1 MQKSLVKNSVFYMF
15 YNLLNMLFP
24 FITSIYVARILLP
37 ASVGE
42 VAYAQNIVSYFS
54 VLAFL
59 GIPTYG
65 VREIAKVRN
74 NKKELSIVFSE
85 LFIINGIST
94 FFFSAAYYFFVI
106 SVVAKNS
113 NLLLYCVVGL
123 TVILN
128 MLNISWFF
136 EGLEEF
142 GYISLRNAVF
152 KLIMFVLVVLMVK
165 SENDIIQYALIS
177 VLGVAGNN
185 IFNIVYSKKFIYF
198 TTKDLNLKRHLRP
211 IFLLLFVN
219 LAIEIYTLVDTT
231 MLGTMSS
238 KENVAY
244 YYYYASKVNKIFL
257 QITNTVTMVL
267 VPRISLYYKEKK
279 MEEFNIVLTKALKI
293 ICIMAIP
300 IIVGV
305 QFVAPTA
312 FAGVFGDIYFKSG
325 NVEKILSLVLL
336 ISPIGYL
343 LGSRVMLVSNHESK
357 MIFCVG
363 MGAVVNV
370 IGNMILIPR
379 YLEMGAAMAS
389 VISEVVVMVL
399 YLQQGRKIF
408 KLGNYQFT
416 VGKALIAGIG
426 EGVSLCVMNK
436 LFGISV
442 SSFVFEG
449 VFAIVVYLIIL
460 LLLKEDM
467 IMQYMKLFL
476 MKLRMN

>member
-1 MQKSLVKNSVFYMF
+1 M
-15 YNLLNMLFP
+15 
-24 FITSIYVARILLP
+24 
-37 ASVGE
+37 
-42 VAYAQNIVSYFS
+42 
-54 VLAFL
+54 
-59 GIPTYG
+59 
-65 VREIAKVRN
+65 
-74 NKKELSIVFSE
+74 
-85 LFIINGIST
+85 
-94 FFFSAAYYFFVI
+94 
-106 SVVAKNS
+106 
-113 NLLLYCVVGL
+113 VGL

-244 YYYYASKVNKIFL
+244 YYYASKVNKIFL

-312 FAGVFGDIYFKSG
+312 FAGVLVIY
-325 NVEKILSLVLL
+325 IL
-336 ISPIGYL
+336 
-343 LGSRVMLVSNHESK
+343 NQ
-357 MIFCVG
+357 
-363 MGAVVNV
+363 
-370 IGNMILIPR
+370 
-379 YLEMGAAMAS
+379 EM
-389 VISEVVVMVL
+389 
-399 YLQQGRKIF
+399 
-408 KLGNYQFT
+408 
-416 VGKALIAGIG
+416 
-426 EGVSLCVMNK
+426 
-436 LFGISV
+436 
-442 SSFVFEG
+442 
-449 VFAIVVYLIIL
+449 
-460 LLLKEDM
+460 
-467 IMQYMKLFL
+467 
-476 MKLRMN
+476 